1 LKGGSQRVQN
11 DDKIVLPTEGVF
23 KKTQNNYG
31 MSDQPQK
38 KLVQEKV
45 GIFNALLLN
54 GINFYQYLKI
64 ILLLH
69 YLQKK

>member
-1 LKGGSQRVQN
+1 
-11 DDKIVLPTEGVF
+11 
-23 KKTQNNYG
+23 